1 MIRGKKMRKPL
12 RKLKIQGEAEM
23 EQKLTPDFIDEN
35 EELTLLS
42 SVNIIVTLAE
52 DSELSPM
59 FFEKADRFITYL
71 SERQGITK
79 IQAVLLSLF
88 IESSAAGNKSDFSDI
103 ARYLDCNSVQV
114 LQYKGEVDDLV
125 RKGMLRM
132 IKNNMNGSYD
142 YAVSQA
148 LLESLAKNEP
158 FQRKS
163 YKDASGIQFFQYFY
177 DITHLRHEDEL
188 SSELMIE
195 EIERLMDENPN
206 LSYVKALRNIGMSA
220 VNEAIVTHMCRHLV
234 LCGTANI
241 PMSHLVFLFDV
252 QHQKYDFDRAMSEGR
267 HYLVREGWVE
277 NAFSEGFKD
286 KDEYQLT
293 AKARETLLHEFDIKQ
308 PESKGCDVVQ
318 SDSIVAKE
326 LFFNNEVMHQLEG
339 LAQLLDEGHYMSIC
353 NRLKEKGRRQGFA
366 CLFYGEPGTGKT
378 ESALQM
384 AKKIGRDIMQVNIS
398 QVKSMWVGESEKN
411 IKAIFDRYRAVAKNS
426 KRVPIL
432 LFNEADA
439 VIGKRKEGAERSVDK
454 MENSIQNIILQE
466 MESLDGIMI
475 ATTNLVQNMDDAFER
490 RFLYKVKF
498 EKPELAQRV
507 KIWQSMLP
515 KLASDTATRLA
526 SAYDFSGGQIENIT
540 RKCDIESILY
550 GDDYVTEEK
559 IEQYCREEKIV
570 KKGGARIGFV

>member
-1 MIRGKKMRKPL
+1 MIRGKKIRKPL
-12 RKLKIQGEAEM
+12 RKLKIQEKAEM
-23 EQKLTPDFIDEN
+23 EQELTPDFIDEN
-35 EELTLLS
+35 EELTMLS
-42 SVNIIVTLAE
+42 SVDLIVTLAE
-52 DSELSPM
+52 DSELSSL
-59 FFEKADRFITYL
+59 FFEKADRYISYL
-71 SERQGITK
+71 SESQGITK
-79 IQAVLLSLF
+79 IQAVLLALF
-88 IESSAAGNKSDFSDI
+88 TESSASGNKSDFADV

-132 IKNNMNGSYD
+132 IKNSMNGSYD
-142 YAVSQA
+142 YAVTPSF
-148 LLESLAKNEP
+148 LESLAKNEP

-163 YKDASGIQFFQYFY
+163 YKNASGIQFFQHFY

-188 SSELMIE
+188 SSELMLE
-195 EIERLMDENPN
+195 EIERLLDENPD
-206 LSYVKALRNIGMSA
+206 LPYVKALRNIGMSA
-220 VNEAIVTHMCRHLV
+220 VNEAVVTHMCRHLV
-234 LCGTANI
+234 LCGTVNI
-241 PMSHLVFLFDV
+241 PISHLVFLFDA

-293 AKARETLLHEFDIKQ
+293 AKAREALLQEFDIKQ

-326 LFFNNEVMHQLEG
+326 LFFNDEVMHQLEG
-339 LAQLLDEGHYMSIC
+339 LAELLDEGHYMSIC
-353 NRLKEKGRRQGFA
+353 NRLKEKGLRQGFA

-378 ESALQM
+378 ESVLQM
-384 AKKIGRDIMQVNIS
+384 AKKTGRDIMQVNIS

-411 IKAIFDRYRAVAKNS
+411 IKAIFDRYRAVSKNS

-498 EKPELAQRV
+498 EKPELAQRT

-515 KLASDTATRLA
+515 ELSEKTAVKLA

-570 KKGGARIGFV
+570 KKGGARIGFI